1 MAEVNI
7 DRRALKELV
16 TGLRKPGREG
26 DWCVACGAGAASSKL
41 DYPSQLVE
49 ESGKQ
54 FLDASTLREFVGSI
68 RDMGEQAW
76 CVACGAGAASS
87 PLDRV
92 LPENID
98 DAFIDQLANRLVTT
112 VRVK

>member
-7 DRRALKELV
+7 DRRALKDLV
-16 TGLRKPGREG
+16 TSLRKPGGEG

-49 ESGKQ
+49 EAGKQ
-54 FLDASTLREFVGSI
+54 FLDANMLREFVGSLK
-68 RDMGEQAW
+68 DMGEQAW

-92 LPENID
+92 LPEKID